1 MHWISLIGFF
11 IIVNICRSQPTT
23 FKPFETG
30 NTNKGG
36 TLQVIPS
43 GNNAAMYESKNHADG
58 SFHVNT
64 NIVPLERSMKSEK
77 EGKNT
82 VKFMTS
88 NGNNNYCYVILP
100 IIIAGFMSI
109 IHF

>member
-1 MHWISLIGFF
+1 
-11 IIVNICRSQPTT
+11 
-23 FKPFETG
+23 
-30 NTNKGG
+30 
-36 TLQVIPS
+36 
-43 GNNAAMYESKNHADG
+43 
-58 SFHVNT
+58 
-64 NIVPLERSMKSEK
+64 MKSGK
-77 EGKNT
+77 EGQNT

>member
-11 IIVNICRSQPTT
+11 IIVNICRSQTTT

-30 NTNKGG
+30 NINKGDA
-36 TLQVIPS
+36 LRMVPS
-43 GNNAAMYESKNHADG
+43 GNKADG
-58 SFHVNT
+58 SVRVNT
-64 NIVPLERSMKSEK
+64 NNVPLGSLMKSEK
-77 EGKNT
+77 DGQNT
-82 VKFMTS
+82 IKFMAS
-88 NGNNNYCYVILP
+88 SGNNNYCYVILP

>member
-11 IIVNICRSQPTT
+11 IIVNICRSQTTT

-30 NTNKGG
+30 NINKGD
-36 TLQVIPS
+36 TRHMVPS
-43 GNNAAMYESKNHADG
+43 GNKADG

-64 NIVPLERSMKSEK
+64 NNVPLGSLMKSEK
-77 EGKNT
+77 DGQNT
-82 VKFMTS
+82 IKFMAS
-88 NGNNNYCYVILP
+88 SGNNNYCYVILP